1 MEIPERLPMLLAGA
15 LEESLKLKGMPKG
28 KCPEEWILENSS
40 VFKELLEECLN
51 TGVDGICV
59 PTERS
64 NGENLKSFGLEK
76 QIKRLN
82 HDLIMLTKENISDKI
97 LVAGCLSSIDKGDVN
112 FGKAE
117 FFDMFYI
124 FLEQATALAD
134 AGADLFVIEDMVS
147 LFEARVA
154 VFACKRFG
162 IPVFVTMLTNENGVT
177 PLGTELLPSLICLQE
192 LGVSGFGFNCGLN
205 SDYIDLFHKISPY
218 AKIPLI
224 AKVNRS
230 LEDGERKQIDISQS
244 VELLLENGVEI
255 IECGKGITS
264 KQVKEIR
271 KSIDNFDFHRV
282 DFEKYNGQIVMAND
296 KQAFFLSTD
305 SIELSEPISC
315 SVDMSS
321 KILEMNE
328 AFTGSVTVELLNY
341 DDAMFFCQNAHM
353 LTLPVIFKSES
364 KVALESGLLLFSG
377 RAMIDS
383 DCSIDRSELE
393 MLADKYGTIVY

>member
-15 LEESLKLKGMPKG
+15 LKEGLKLKGIPKG
-28 KCPEEWILENSS
+28 ECPEEWILKNSS

-59 PTERS
+59 PSECS
-64 NGENLKSFGLEK
+64 NSENLKLFGLK
-76 QIKRLN
+76 NQVKRLN
-82 HDLIMLTKENISDKI
+82 HDLVILTKENVSDNI
-97 LVAGCLSSIDKGDVN
+97 LVVGCLSSINKGN
-112 FGKAE
+112 LIFGKTD

-134 AGADLFVIEDMVS
+134 AGADLFIIEDMVS
-147 LFEARVA
+147 LFEARIA

-192 LGVSGFGFNCGLN
+192 LGVSGFGFNCELN
-205 SDYIDLFHKISPY
+205 PDYIDIFHKISPY

-224 AKVNRS
+224 AKLNSS
-230 LEDGERKQIDISQS
+230 LEDGESNQLGISQS

-264 KQVKEIR
+264 IHVKEIR
-271 KSIDNFDFHRV
+271 KSIDNFDFHKV
-282 DFEKYNGQIVMAND
+282 DFERYNGQIVLANNN
-296 KQAFFLSTD
+296 QAFFLSSD

-328 AFTGSVTVELLNY
+328 TFTGVVTVELLNY